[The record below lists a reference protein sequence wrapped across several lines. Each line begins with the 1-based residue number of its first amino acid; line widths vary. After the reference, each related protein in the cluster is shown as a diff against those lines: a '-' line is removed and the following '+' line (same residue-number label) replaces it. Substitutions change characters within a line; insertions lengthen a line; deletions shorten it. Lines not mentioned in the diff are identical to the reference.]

1 MKSKLKIR
9 DLTSTMENK
18 KFHQIFDRYKVLKK
32 IINNKPRIFDIGAYQ
47 GQSIV
52 EFTKN
57 FKNCNIHSFEPNT
70 KLKKDLNYIKKKYEK
85 KHQIYLNFVAMG
97 DKQKNI
103 NFYLNS
109 ESSQS
114 SPIKIN
120 FKSKLFIKM
129 KKLNKKRN
137 FLNKNNVK
145 IKVKQITVDK
155 YCKNKKIKKIDIL
168 KSDTQGYD
176 LNVLKGSKKMMPNIS
191 AIIVEL
197 NFYDF
202 YEKSNNFYELE
213 QLIKKN
219 FVFWDISM
227 IYKNPKWGS
236 TDWAD
241 VIYINKKLY
250 KNIL

>member
-1 MKSKLKIR
+1 MILEHIKANQSLNSQKTLKTATYTP
-9 DLTSTMENK
+9 LN
-18 KFHQIFDRYKVLKK
+18 QIL
-32 IINNKPRIFDIGAYQ
+32 N
-47 GQSIV
+47 
-52 EFTKN
+52 
-57 FKNCNIHSFEPNT
+57 
-70 KLKKDLNYIKKKYEK
+70 LKKDLNYIKKKYEK

-176 LNVLKGSKKMMPNIS
+176 LNVLKGSKK
-191 AIIVEL
+191 
-197 NFYDF
+197 
-202 YEKSNNFYELE
+202 
-213 QLIKKN
+213 
-219 FVFWDISM
+219 
-227 IYKNPKWGS
+227 
-236 TDWAD
+236 
-241 VIYINKKLY
+241 
-250 KNIL
+250 